1 MSEKKKRIIHSFGL
15 IFGSG
20 IQTLFPGSE
29 FKLPVE
35 NFRPHFI
42 PAKSLVYNVFPS

>member
-1 MSEKKKRIIHSFGL
+1 MSEKKRIIHSFGL

-20 IQTLFPGSE
+20 IQILFTGSE

-35 NFRPHFI
+35 DFLPHFI
-42 PAKSLVYNVFPS
+42 PAKSLVYSVCPS